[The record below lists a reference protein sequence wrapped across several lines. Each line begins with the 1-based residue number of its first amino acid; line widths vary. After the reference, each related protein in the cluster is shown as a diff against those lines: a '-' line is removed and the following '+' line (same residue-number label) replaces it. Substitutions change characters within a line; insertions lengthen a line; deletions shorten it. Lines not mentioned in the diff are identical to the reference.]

1 MPQFLKTHKRAVILT
16 AVVILVLS
24 AAFFFSGSPAQKNS
38 DTEISASSVSHQDS
52 PAPPDGHTS
61 SASDV
66 EVHSV
71 PSDISAQDS
80 VQENTQTT
88 AQSSAKDNKQ
98 SSAQDGS
105 HSVSET
111 DDNAV
116 DSEASAGDD
125 MNHVPSDTASSE
137 QQSDAPVSGY
147 ESPVTSD
154 GQSDNKKPQESDSC
168 VFSISCGVLNAHL
181 SELKQNKRSLVP
193 KDGMILK
200 DTNVTLTEGE
210 SVFDITKRMCR
221 DNSIHFEFTLTPIY
235 NTAYVEGINN
245 LYEFDCGSGSG
256 WMYSVNGVFPS
267 CGCSD
272 YYPKKGDV
280 IRWYYTVNMGKDLG

>member
-1 MPQFLKTHKRAVILT
+1 MPQFMKTHKRAVIVT
-16 AVVILVLS
+16 AVIILALS
-24 AAFFFSGSPAQKNS
+24 VAFFFSGSPALKNS
-38 DTEISASSVSHQDS
+38 DTEISASSVSLQDS
-52 PAPPDGHTS
+52 SARQDGQNS
-61 SASDV
+61 SASDF

-71 PSDISAQDS
+71 PSDTSVQSFAQDS
-80 VQENTQTT
+80 APSSSQDHTQY
-88 AQSSAKDNKQ
+88 
-98 SSAQDGS
+98 SAQDGTE
-105 HSVSET
+105 SVSET
-111 DDNAV
+111 DDTTV

-154 GQSDNKKPQESDSC
+154 GQSDNEKPQESDSC
-168 VFSISCGVLNAHL
+168 AFSISCGVLNAHL

-210 SVFDITKRMCR
+210 SVFDITKRLCR

-256 WMYSVNGVFPS
+256 WMYSVNGEFPS

-280 IRWYYTVNMGKDLG
+280 IRWHYTVNMGKDLG